1 MEYTFTLKYQLAADD
16 ADPKAVVERLGAAG
30 CDDALV
36 GTGVAGRI
44 ALEFTREAATAEAA
58 LHSAL
63 DDARRAL
70 PGARLTEAGPDY
82 VGLTDVADL
91 LGMSRQNLRKLMLNH
106 PADFPA
112 PVHDGSASVWRLA
125 DLLEW
130 FQTRGQ
136 APQSA
141 LTETANAAR
150 QVNLAK
156 DAAQLRPELLQSLK
170 PLVS

>member
-1 MEYTFTLKYQLAADD
+1 MEYSFTLKYQLAADD
-16 ADPKAVVERLGAAG
+16 RDAAAIVERLGAAG

-44 ALEFTREAATAEAA
+44 ALAFTRDAATADAA
-58 LHSAL
+58 LRSAL
-63 DDARRAL
+63 EDVRRAI

-82 VGLTDVADL
+82 VGLTDVAEL
-91 LGMSRQNLRKLMLNH
+91 LDMSRQNLRKLMLNH
-106 PADFPA
+106 PASFPP

-125 DLLEW
+125 ELLAW
-130 FQTRGQ
+130 FAERGYTLDM
-136 APQSA
+136 A
-141 LTETANAAR
+141 LVETANAAR

-156 DAAQLRPELLQSLK
+156 DAVQLTPELLQTLR